1 MSWFNAGAMGSSHL
15 CTVKQ
20 HIMDKINIL
29 YTGRHPEILETVVR
43 LINQNESWKGYG
55 AADNEVA
62 ISLFTEVDFA
72 IVLLGCGI
80 PEEEEFKLRKVFTS
94 HNPQCRIVQ
103 HYGGG
108 SGLLSNE
115 IYAALHDAYA

>member
-1 MSWFNAGAMGSSHL
+1 
-15 CTVKQ
+15 
-20 HIMDKINIL
+20 MDKINIL

-43 LINQNESWKGYG
+43 LINQNENWKGYG
-55 AADNEVA
+55 AADNKEA
-62 ISLFTEVDFA
+62 ISLFTEVNFA

-80 PEEEEFKLRKVFTS
+80 PEEEESELRKALTTI
-94 HNPQCRIVQ
+94 NPQCRIVQ

-115 IYAALHDAYA
+115 IYAALNDAYA

>member
-1 MSWFNAGAMGSSHL
+1 
-15 CTVKQ
+15 
-20 HIMDKINIL
+20 MDKINIL

-43 LINQNESWKGYG
+43 LINQNEDWKGYG
-55 AADNEVA
+55 AHNNEEA
-62 ISLFTEVDFA
+62 ISLFKEIDFT

-80 PEEEEFKLRKVFTS
+80 PKEEENILREFFTS
-94 HNPQCRIVQ
+94 LKPQCRIVQ

-115 IYAALHDAYA
+115 ILTALSSAYA

>member
-1 MSWFNAGAMGSSHL
+1 MS
-15 CTVKQ
+15 TIK
-20 HIMDKINIL
+20 IL

-43 LINQNESWKGYG
+43 LINQNENWEGYG
-55 AADNEVA
+55 AAGNDEA
-62 ISLFTEVDFA
+62 MRLFRQIEFE

-80 PEEEEFKLRKVFTS
+80 PAEEETHLNEVFAS
-94 HNPQCRIVQ
+94 HRPKCKIIQ

-115 IYAALHDAYA
+115 ILAALSDKYA

>member
-1 MSWFNAGAMGSSHL
+1 MN
-15 CTVKQ
+15 
-20 HIMDKINIL
+20 KINIL

-43 LINQNESWKGYG
+43 LINQNENWNGFG
-55 AADNEVA
+55 ASSNEEA
-62 ISLFTEVDFA
+62 INLFTTINFT

-80 PEEEEFKLRKVFTS
+80 PEDEEKQLRDTFAAI
-94 HNPQCRIVQ
+94 NPECPVIQ

-115 IYAALHDAYA
+115 IYAALAKANV

>member
-1 MSWFNAGAMGSSHL
+1 
-15 CTVKQ
+15 
-20 HIMDKINIL
+20 MDKINIL

-43 LINQNESWKGYG
+43 LINQNGNWQGHG
-55 AADNEVA
+55 AGNNEEA
-62 ISLFTEVDFA
+62 IGLFREIDFT

-80 PEEEEFKLRKVFTS
+80 PKEEENTLKEVFTS
-94 HNPQCRIVQ
+94 LKPQCRIVQ

-115 IYAALHDAYA
+115 ILAALSNAYA

>member
-1 MSWFNAGAMGSSHL
+1 MMN
-15 CTVKQ
+15 
-20 HIMDKINIL
+20 KINIL

-43 LINQNESWKGYG
+43 LINQNENWKGYG
-55 AADNEVA
+55 AADNEKA
-62 ISLFTEVDFA
+62 INLFKTINFA

-80 PEEEEFKLRKVFTS
+80 PENEEKQLRDAFYKI
-94 HNPQCRIVQ
+94 NPKCSIVQ

-115 IYAALHDAYA
+115 IHAALADATV